1 MIKVNVEVNSKSW
14 HKKIQNP
21 KKYFGK
27 KLKKISKIVKF
38 FNGKNITFTILL
50 TSSLNMKKLNKK
62 FRNQNKST
70 DVLSFPFL
78 SSSNLKFTKQK
89 KFYIGDVA
97 TSYEII
103 SSRSKK
109 NNFFLEFDKAWIHGL
124 LHLIGYNHINNKD
137 YFKTEMLDTLIL
149 GLKCCQEDVIITY
162 SDIIYDHKVIK
173 QIYNFRIAV
182 MSLIR
187 GILCHSSNNV
197 KDKIYHYG
205 NALLYLGRFVANINV
220 KWAERLTALA
230 NVK

>member
-14 HKKIQNP
+14 HKKIKNP

-78 SSSNLKFTKQK
+78 SSNNLKFSKQK

-109 NNFFLEFDKAWIHGL
+109 NNFFLEFDKAWVHGL

-137 YFKTEMLDTLIL
+137 YFKMNKIEKRIL
-149 GLKCCQEDVIITY
+149 NSI
-162 SDIIYDHKVIK
+162 H
-173 QIYNFRIAV
+173 
-182 MSLIR
+182 
-187 GILCHSSNNV
+187 
-197 KDKIYHYG
+197 
-205 NALLYLGRFVANINV
+205 
-220 KWAERLTALA
+220 
-230 NVK
+230 